1 MPQSKKLMRQICLT
15 AIRESKIITKISEFN
30 CILSLGILMKS
41 SIWFDTI
48 HFGWSIVH
56 MGESFQDYT

>member
-1 MPQSKKLMRQICLT
+1 MPHSKKINSANMSFT

-56 MGESFQDYT
+56 MGEIF